1 MAAKIYYYD
10 IGDYLTREEKLK
22 KIKDAGSITHLPM
35 EEIVPNE
42 HGDWINQRNENF
54 GKWIPIEPEKKF
66 DSRCK
71 SWFVT
76 NAVGVSSGRDA
87 WVYGFGKDAV
97 TKNMQRMVKFYN
109 GEIGKGD
116 PSQDAAKISW
126 TVNLK
131 RDLERGTKHKFKN
144 EMFVEGVYRPF
155 CKQCLYYD
163 RDFVERPG
171 LWSQIFPDKDT
182 QNLAICVSGVGAS
195 KAYTALIA
203 DKIPCYDLTEKSQ
216 CFPLYYY
223 EEADSGDMFA
233 SDEPYVRR
241 DAVSDYILKQART
254 QYGNAKITK
263 EDLFYYVYGFL
274 HSPEYRTAFA
284 ADLKKMLPRIPL
296 VESAADFRAFVKAGR
311 ALADLHLNYEK
322 AKPCA
327 EVRVVSSASASA
339 DLPIFSMAAQE
350 EEIFS
355 SEPAETLYRVTK
367 MRFAKSGKGG
377 GKSADDKSRIVYNEK
392 LTVAGVPLE
401 AYDYV
406 VNGKSAIEWIME
418 RYAVTVDKDS
428 GIKNDPNDW
437 AKEHGDSKYI
447 FNLLLRV
454 ITVSLETVKIVK
466 SLPKLKF

>member
-22 KIKDAGSITHLPM
+22 KIKEAGSITHLPM

-42 HGDWINQRNENF
+42 HGDWINQRNEAF
-54 GKWIPIEPEKKF
+54 GKWPPIEPEKKF
-66 DSRCK
+66 DAKSR
-71 SWFVT
+71 SWFVLNSRGYET
-76 NAVGVSSGRDA
+76 SRDF
-87 WVYGFGKDAV
+87 WVYASSEKSLNSNIRKITKTYRENLGKD
-97 TKNMQRMVKFYN
+97 KDDLDY
-109 GEIGKGD
+109 
-116 PSQDAAKISW
+116 DATKISW
-126 TVNLK
+126 SSSLIADARNRCPVSDYTIRHAL
-131 RDLERGTKHKFKN
+131 
-144 EMFVEGVYRPF
+144 YRPF
-155 CKQCLYYD
+155 FKQNAYFGETFIHRMGQMKDL
-163 RDFVERPG
+163 
-171 LWSQIFPDKDT
+171 FPTPAHKNLVISVKGIGDKDFT
-182 QNLAICVSGVGAS
+182 C
-195 KAYTALIA
+195 LIA
-203 DKIPCYDLTEKSQ
+203 DCIPDLQVNFNGQ

-233 SDEPYVRR
+233 GDEPYVKR

-296 VESAADFRAFVKAGR
+296 VDSAADFRAFVKAGR
-311 ALADLHLNYEK
+311 ALAELHLNYET
-322 AKPCA
+322 AEPCG
-327 EVRVVSSASASA
+327 EVRIVSSGSASA
-339 DLPIFSMAAQE
+339 DLPMFSMAAQE

-392 LTVAGVPLE
+392 LTVVGVPLE

-406 VNGKSAIEWIME
+406 VNGKSAVEWVME
-418 RYAVTVDKDS
+418 RYQVTADKDS
-428 GIKNDPNDW
+428 GIVNDPNDW
-437 AKEHGDSKYI
+437 AKEHGDPKYI